1 MKLNSIERAAMNNPL
16 PAAHQHHREAA
27 WFHRLA
33 GGTLT
38 GQHVLEVGCGSGVG
52 VEVLLDRLHA
62 ARVTAVDLDPAMIDK
77 ARRRVH
83 RQPSG
88 AVSLSVGDACDI
100 HKPAGSVD
108 AVVEF
113 GVIHHVP
120 DWRSAIG
127 EIAHPRHPAVPH
139 LHRPSPPGP
148 VRSRRVHRRP
158 HPPRPTPDR
167 PGRTAF
173 RRTRLPRRRTPSRWP
188 PAALTPRPAHANN
201 AATSNLD
208 RAHYP
213 SRS

>member
-16 PAAHQHHREAA
+16 RAAHQHHREAA

-38 GQHVLEVGCGSGVG
+38 GQHVLEVGCGRGVG

-62 ARVTAVDLDPAMIDK
+62 GRVTAVDLDPAMIDK
-77 ARRRVH
+77 ARRRLH
-83 RQPSG
+83 SRPFG

-100 HKPAGSVD
+100 HQPTASVD

-127 EIAHPRHPAVPH
+127 EIARVLRPGGLLLFEDVPRHTLDTWLFRTFTDHPRQ
-139 LHRPSPPGP
+139 
-148 VRSRRVHRRP
+148 
-158 HPPRPTPDR
+158 DR
-167 PGRTAF
+167 FEADEFTD
-173 RRTRLPRRRTPSRWP
+173 
-188 PAALTPRPAHANN
+188 ALTHHGLYPTAPAEPHFAGHAFLGAARRADGHQPR
-201 AATSNLD
+201 
-208 RAHYP
+208 
-213 SRS
+213 